1 MDAIE
6 NLLTRRSTGKFKD
19 KEIPR
24 EALEKIVECG
34 KASPTGMNKQQR
46 LFTVLTKDEDIQK
59 LAKAIGESLE
69 LPNYR
74 IYDAKALIIVTVP
87 KDLRLGDAD
96 TSTAM
101 ENMYLASHALGI
113 GAVWINQLREN
124 NSEIVRK
131 VLNEFKI
138 PEDHISY
145 GMLAL
150 GYSDETLKEK
160 ERTEKVVFI

>member
-1 MDAIE
+1 MRKSISYRHEQA
-6 NLLTRRSTGKFKD
+6 T
-19 KEIPR
+19 
-24 EALEKIVECG
+24 
-34 KASPTGMNKQQR
+34 KA
-46 LFTVLTKDEDIQK
+46 FTVLTKEEDIQK
-59 LAKAIGESLE
+59 LAKAIGDSLE
-69 LPNYR
+69 LQNYR

-124 NSEIVRK
+124 NSEVVRK
-131 VLNEFKI
+131 VLSEFKI
-138 PEDHISY
+138 PDEHISY

-150 GYSDETLKEK
+150 GYSDETPKEK
-160 ERTEKVVFI
+160 ERTEKIVFI

>member
-6 NLLTRRSTGKFKD
+6 NILTRRSTRKFKD
-19 KEIPR
+19 KELPR
-24 EALEKIVECG
+24 EALEKIVECR

-46 LFTVLTKDEDIQK
+46 LFTVLTKEEDIQK
-59 LAKAIGESLE
+59 LAKAIGDSLE

-124 NSEIVRK
+124 NSEVVRK
-131 VLNEFKI
+131 VLSEFKI

-150 GYSDETLKEK
+150 GYSDETPKEK

>member
-6 NLLTRRSTGKFKD
+6 NILTRRSIRKFKD
-19 KEIPR
+19 KELSI
-24 EALEKIVECG
+24 EELEKIVECG
-34 KASPTGMNKQQR
+34 KASPTGMNRQQR
-46 LFTVLTKDEDIQK
+46 LFTVLTKEEDIQK
-59 LAKAIGESLE
+59 LANAIGESLE

-113 GAVWINQLREN
+113 GSVWINQLREN
-124 NSEIVRK
+124 NSAVVRM

-138 PEDHISY
+138 PEGHISY

-150 GYSDETLKEK
+150 GYSDETPKEK
-160 ERTEKVVFI
+160 ERTEKIVFI

>member
-1 MDAIE
+1 M
-6 NLLTRRSTGKFKD
+6 
-19 KEIPR
+19 
-24 EALEKIVECG
+24 
-34 KASPTGMNKQQR
+34 
-46 LFTVLTKDEDIQK
+46 
-59 LAKAIGESLE
+59 
-69 LPNYR
+69 
-74 IYDAKALIIVTVP
+74 P

-124 NSEIVRK
+124 NSEVVRK

>member
-1 MDAIE
+1 M
-6 NLLTRRSTGKFKD
+6 
-19 KEIPR
+19 
-24 EALEKIVECG
+24 
-34 KASPTGMNKQQR
+34 
-46 LFTVLTKDEDIQK
+46 
-59 LAKAIGESLE
+59 
-69 LPNYR
+69 
-74 IYDAKALIIVTVP
+74 P

-131 VLNEFKI
+131 VLNDFKI
-138 PEDHISY
+138 PGDHISY

-150 GYSDETLKEK
+150 GYSDETPKEK